1 MGYGIKWINMDKP
14 STNCRIWPQ
23 ILRRQGATYEG
34 VQWAQ
39 STEPNTAARHFFITM
54 AGIIWPSTGKR
65 NSGVMSFNVN
75 FIHFIHFIHP
85 TYPLYYYLC
94 PLMNWGSQIPIRTSL
109 MGWPSSSCFWKR
121 SCSRTWSHMSLGE
134 IFPSANMGQTWD
146 NLDNSWLAT
155 FGFSWFVYREY
166 CLALPQHADW
176 PWKERHRS
184 VCPVNMR
191 LLLANDSQFWGWH
204 ANLIYKLNIELMKD
218 FAYENPPKKHDTFR
232 VT

>member
-1 MGYGIKWINMDKP
+1 
-14 STNCRIWPQ
+14 
-23 ILRRQGATYEG
+23 
-34 VQWAQ
+34 
-39 STEPNTAARHFFITM
+39 M
-54 AGIIWPSTGKR
+54 AGIILEVAKKTVVSCLLMWTLSIL
-65 NSGVMSFNVN
+65 S
-75 FIHFIHFIHP
+75 
-85 TYPLYYYLC
+85 TYPSNLSTINYYLC
-94 PLMNWGSQIPIRTSL
+94 PLMKWGSQIPIRTSL
-109 MGWPSSSCFWKR
+109 MGWSSSSCFWKR